1 MSRLPQIYTNFRNK
15 STGQLAFFT
24 FFLGFAGSA
33 ARLATVLV
41 ETDDFLYRL
50 QYIIG
55 TALNG
60 MLVAQFLLYWNSG
73 AKEQPK
79 GKAVS
84 DGKKKK
90 E

>member
-1 MSRLPQIYTNFRNK
+1 MNR
-15 STGQLAFFT
+15 STGNLAFVT

-50 QYIIG
+50 QFIIG
-55 TALNG
+55 TLLNG
-60 MLVAQFLLYWNSG
+60 ILVLQFLMYWNNKVQPG
-73 AKEQPK
+73 DKEGDK
-79 GKAVS
+79 
-84 DGKKKK
+84 KKKK

>member
-50 QYIIG
+50 
-55 TALNG
+55 
-60 MLVAQFLLYWNSG
+60 
-73 AKEQPK
+73 
-79 GKAVS
+79 
-84 DGKKKK
+84 
-90 E
+90 